1 MNHNWLE
8 QIIVEW
14 ISQLSYFCKK
24 AIEKWYNNIETE
36 NLFLT
41 DVLSVNINT
50 KYHCLQYLKNEMY
63 EKLILRIQG
72 RKILNLL

>member
-1 MNHNWLE
+1 MFFC
-8 QIIVEW
+8 IIC
-14 ISQLSYFCKK
+14 IHTKK
-24 AIEKWYNNIETE
+24 ATKFKLIVVEKWYNNIETE

-50 KYHCLQYLKNEMY
+50 KYHCLQYPKNEMY